1 MARNLRLA
9 GIGIFIH
16 SSRPVGTGS
25 QMKDSAWS
33 QYSRFGPP
41 GCGSGVPNFSES
53 TGSAAIGVGFLRAR
67 AAASALAMWARVA
80 GTPPPRAQTKA
91 LAPAEWIKLRRFTG
105 GFRAGDGW
113 TDVYK
118 CTRPCTNVQGLSQA
132 FEQREDLRL
141 QH

>member
-25 QMKDSAWS
+25 QVKDSAWS
-33 QYSRFGPP
+33 QYSRFWPP

-53 TGSAAIGVGFLRAR
+53 TGSVAIGVGFLRAR

-91 LAPAEWIKLRRFTG
+91 LAPAEWRKLRRFKEWWGVEGVGPG
-105 GFRAGDGW
+105 GGLGQNYM
-113 TDVYK
+113 YK
-118 CTRPCTNVQGLSQA
+118 CTKLRDA
-132 FEQREDLRL
+132 FKERE
-141 QH
+141 